1 MTEKLLHFIWRLQYI
16 NKKELVLDSGESLQI
31 IFPGNHNHHQG
42 ADFLQAKIKIDNT
55 ILAGNIELH
64 VLASDWEKHDHENDK
79 NYQNIILHVVW
90 ENDQPRSII
99 KMPTLTLNKRV
110 PKLLLNRYEELM
122 NNAEFVPCEKMIDQ
136 VSDIIWSSWKQ
147 RLLIERL
154 QRKSKIVSDYFPEN
168 NHHWDETF
176 WWMLAKNF
184 GIKVN
189 EEVFEAMAK
198 TISINVLAKHK
209 NQIHQLEAIL
219 LGQCGLLEGNFKDDY
234 PIMLQ
239 KEYQFLKHKY
249 QLKPVNMP
257 VHLLRMRPGNF
268 PTIRLAQLAM
278 LISQSTHLF
287 SRLKEIESVHEAKK
301 LLAIT
306 ANDYWNYH
314 YVPDEESSF
323 KKKSLGKQMAE
334 NIIINTIAPMFFAYG
349 HFHKE
354 NYYKEKA
361 LKWLEELSSEKNNI
375 INQWNNAGAKS
386 ENAFDSQSLI
396 ELKTQYCDKKRCLE
410 CAVGNALM
418 KGSL

>member
-1 MTEKLLHFIWRLQYI
+1 
-16 NKKELVLDSGESLQI
+16 
-31 IFPGNHNHHQG
+31 
-42 ADFLQAKIKIDNT
+42 
-55 ILAGNIELH
+55 
-64 VLASDWEKHDHENDK
+64 
-79 NYQNIILHVVW
+79 
-90 ENDQPRSII
+90 
-99 KMPTLTLNKRV
+99 MPTLTLNKRV

-122 NNAEFVPCEKMIDQ
+122 NNSSFVPCEKMIGQ
-136 VSDIIWSSWKQ
+136 VNDIIWSSWKQ

-154 QRKSKIVSDYFPEN
+154 QRKSKIVSDYFSEN

-198 TISINVLAKHK
+198 TISVNILAKHK
-209 NQIHQLEAIL
+209 NQIHQLEAML
-219 LGQCGLLEGNFKDDY
+219 LGKCGLLEGDFKDDY

-239 KEYQFLKHKY
+239 KEYHFLKHKY
-249 QLKPVNMP
+249 QLKHVNMHA
-257 VHLLRMRPGNF
+257 HLLRMRPGNF

-287 SRLKEIESVHEAKK
+287 SRFKEIESVAEAKK
-301 LLAIT
+301 LLTVT
-306 ANDYWNYH
+306 ANDYWNYR
-314 YVPDEESSF
+314 YVIDEESSF
-323 KKKSLGKQMAE
+323 KKKLLGKQMAE

-354 NYYKEKA
+354 EKYKEKA
-361 LKWLEELSSEKNNI
+361 LKWLEDLSPEKNNI
-375 INQWNNAGAKS
+375 ISQWNNSGAKS
-386 ENAFDSQSLI
+386 KNAFDSQSFI

-418 KGSL
+418 KSGL